1 MTKQFG
7 LMLAAAFAAGTL
19 LPGCALFEPKAATP
33 AVEPMTANERDAGGL
48 KVAKEY
54 MDNFTAAFRDKD
66 IEKFKSVIS
75 EDRRKKLTP
84 EIFNEILAAQ
94 KREQGDLVDM
104 ELLAVLDQVVYQT
117 YLWKMTYEKKDA
129 EDKPVR
135 RDFLYFVSIGK
146 IGDNDYAVG
155 AAGYRL

>member
-1 MTKQFG
+1 MMKQFG
-7 LMLAAAFAAGTL
+7 LMLAATFAAGAL
-19 LPGCALFEPKAATP
+19 LPGCALFEPKPAAQSM
-33 AVEPMTANERDAGGL
+33 EPMTATERDAGGL

-66 IEKFKSVIS
+66 IEKFKKVIS

-94 KREQGDLVDM
+94 KREQGDLVNM
-104 ELLAVLDQVVYQT
+104 EFLTVLDQVVYQT
-117 YLWKMTYEKKDA
+117 YLWKMTYERKDA
-129 EDKPVR
+129 EGKPVR

-146 IGDNDYAVG
+146 VGDNDYAVG

>member
-1 MTKQFG
+1 MIKQFG

-19 LPGCALFEPKAATP
+19 LPGCAFFAPKPAAQ
-33 AVEPMTANERDAGGL
+33 ALEPMTANERNDNGFKA
-48 KVAKEY
+48 AKEY

-66 IEKFKSVIS
+66 IEKFKLVIS

-94 KREQGDLVDM
+94 KREQGEFVNM
-104 ELLAVLDQVVYQT
+104 ELVAVLDQVIYQT
-117 YLWKMTYEKKDA
+117 YLWKMTYEKKNT
-129 EDKPVR
+129 EGKPVR

-146 IGDNDYAVG
+146 VGDNDYAVG

>member
-104 ELLAVLDQVVYQT
+104 HDRSPYPWSSVMKIT
-117 YLWKMTYEKKDA
+117 KFG
-129 EDKPVR
+129 
-135 RDFLYFVSIGK
+135 FLITTLRFTVC
-146 IGDNDYAVG
+146 
-155 AAGYRL
+155 